1 MGQSGGTGRGA
12 KTGIRTQLNRIVL
25 IPSITFL
32 VLFVVLSSATLAQAI
47 SLRSSVTD
55 GRAGV
60 DLAEAL
66 TALQT
71 ERRLSAE
78 YLTAPGGQTRQR
90 LVGAAETTDEALIR
104 VRDVRDTLEDDGDS
118 PDPLT
123 QGFFDSLDEV
133 QALRTDDL
141 ADPGPVT
148 DALDAYTAAIHH
160 GIRLYANT
168 VRGLDDG
175 PASDAASAADNLLWA
190 QESFGHADA
199 LVTTVLAERDLSRA
213 EQAEIASLTGDTR
226 RRLDAMVPATDSVT
240 DSVEDAAEDTAE
252 ATAEPVA
259 SREQVPTVDQVTAGA
274 AWADAMEMADTL
286 VQHEAR
292 IDTDPLTGELTRDTA
307 PPDGLGGWRA
317 AADQVNIGL
326 AAVTAERVDTV
337 VSATE
342 EASSWMFT
350 LALGGGITSMF
361 AGTVAYGTAAR
372 SAGRLTYRLAKLK
385 AETLGIA
392 RSDLP
397 RIVRRL
403 EAGERVDLDTEMKQL
418 DHGAD
423 EVGQVADAFNT
434 AQRTAVGAAVKQA
447 DIRAGVGRVFL
458 GIAHRNQSLVQR
470 QLQLLDRME
479 REEEDPD
486 LLESLFQLDHL
497 ATRGRR
503 HAENLII
510 LGGAQP
516 GRRWR
521 HPVPLVD
528 ILRGAISE
536 TDEYARVELTSAPD
550 LSLVGAVVADV
561 IHLLAEL
568 VENATAYSPPHTDVT
583 IATDNVPKG
592 VVIEIEDRGLGMTEE
607 VLTDNNEKL
616 AKAPEFDIMTPGTD
630 GRLGIF
636 VVARLARKHEIS
648 VQLRHSPY
656 GGTRAVVLVPSALV
670 VSAGAAM
677 TERPRAAVL
686 ARSSA
691 ARLDH
696 SGTSGHGDREN
707 REDPADLLSAEAGSR
722 PARPV
727 LRSVPEHGERVPEAA
742 PREHAQGAPLLRQV
756 PDLEPEPR
764 ERVQGEAPAPLPR
777 RGADSAPADGTRVG
791 GVRGDGTRV
800 GAGPDRAGLPRRR
813 RQASLAPQL
822 RDEPAYGAPAHEPE
836 PVPQR
841 SPEQARR
848 MMDAFSAGT
857 RRGRAEELGREGP
870 EHSSDD
876 QVGAGADDHTGES
889 D

>member
-1 MGQSGGTGRGA
+1 
-12 KTGIRTQLNRIVL
+12 
-25 IPSITFL
+25 
-32 VLFVVLSSATLAQAI
+32 
-47 SLRSSVTD
+47 
-55 GRAGV
+55 
-60 DLAEAL
+60 
-66 TALQT
+66 
-71 ERRLSAE
+71 
-78 YLTAPGGQTRQR
+78 
-90 LVGAAETTDEALIR
+90 
-104 VRDVRDTLEDDGDS
+104 
-118 PDPLT
+118 
-123 QGFFDSLDEV
+123 
-133 QALRTDDL
+133 
-141 ADPGPVT
+141 
-148 DALDAYTAAIHH
+148 
-160 GIRLYANT
+160 
-168 VRGLDDG
+168 
-175 PASDAASAADNLLWA
+175 
-190 QESFGHADA
+190 
-199 LVTTVLAERDLSRA
+199 
-213 EQAEIASLTGDTR
+213 
-226 RRLDAMVPATDSVT
+226 
-240 DSVEDAAEDTAE
+240 
-252 ATAEPVA
+252 
-259 SREQVPTVDQVTAGA
+259 
-274 AWADAMEMADTL
+274 
-286 VQHEAR
+286 
-292 IDTDPLTGELTRDTA
+292 
-307 PPDGLGGWRA
+307 
-317 AADQVNIGL
+317 
-326 AAVTAERVDTV
+326 
-337 VSATE
+337 
-342 EASSWMFT
+342 
-350 LALGGGITSMF
+350 
-361 AGTVAYGTAAR
+361 
-372 SAGRLTYRLAKLK
+372 
-385 AETLGIA
+385 
-392 RSDLP
+392 
-397 RIVRRL
+397 
-403 EAGERVDLDTEMKQL
+403 MKQL

-636 VVARLARKHEIS
+636 VVARLARKHEIG

-727 LRSVPEHGERVPEAA
+727 LRSVPEHGERVPEGA

-764 ERVQGEAPAPLPR
+764 ERVRGRLPR
-777 RGADSAPADGTRVG
+777 RCPDGGPTARRRTAPGWARDRTGQGCPGAEGRPASPPAPRRTRLRCPRPRTRTGATAQPRTGAPDDGRLQC
-791 GVRGDGTRV
+791 GDP
-800 GAGPDRAGLPRRR
+800 AGPGRGARPGRPRA
-813 RQASLAPQL
+813 QQ
-822 RDEPAYGAPAHEPE
+822 
-836 PVPQR
+836 
-841 SPEQARR
+841 
-848 MMDAFSAGT
+848 
-857 RRGRAEELGREGP
+857 
-870 EHSSDD
+870 
-876 QVGAGADDHTGES
+876 
-889 D
+889 